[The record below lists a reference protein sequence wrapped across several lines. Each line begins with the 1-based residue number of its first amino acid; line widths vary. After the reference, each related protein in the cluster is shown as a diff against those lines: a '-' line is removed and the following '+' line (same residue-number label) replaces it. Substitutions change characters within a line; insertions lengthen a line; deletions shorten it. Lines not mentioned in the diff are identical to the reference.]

1 MKYVLDRDSV
11 PTIGF
16 FLSLESAVLAYTCAC
31 LLCYLF
37 PAPSIWFECWGHG
50 LCQGAL
56 LFGLVPRTVSC
67 SRQTPDP
74 ACESG
79 RLVWTAHA
87 VVRAVSIWRQ
97 EARVMLSKEM
107 SCKCFSFSLW
117 GEVKSVLA
125 RFCLLGDTKY
135 ASAVSFGIF
144 VCFVWSHPCWYL
156 NTIGKQMANFE
167 LLDQIR
173 VCLCLLNSQTVNYR
187 A

>member
-1 MKYVLDRDSV
+1 MKYVLDRDSI

-16 FLSLESAVLAYTCAC
+16 FLSLESVVLAYACAR
-31 LLCYLF
+31 LLRYLF

-50 LCQGAL
+50 LWCM
-56 LFGLVPRTVSC
+56 LFRLVPRTVSC
-67 SRQTPDP
+67 PRQTPDP
-74 ACESG
+74 ECECEW
-79 RLVWTAHA
+79 LVWTSHA
-87 VVRAVSIWRQ
+87 VVCAV
-97 EARVMLSKEM
+97 LSGDRRPECC
-107 SCKCFSFSLW
+107 SPRRCHVNAFPFPCGEKCN
-117 GEVKSVLA
+117 SVLA
-125 RFCLLGDTKY
+125 RFCFLGDTKS

-173 VCLCLLNSQTVNYR
+173 VCLCLLNSQTVNYK